1 MPLLL
6 PLEWTSYADI
16 VFQRAA
22 LVTRLARDRMPDPIA
37 GLQVSDG
44 DVDTLLRELPG
55 LHQVGPAL
63 DERVDEELR
72 AALAEAATTLM
83 SSAMG
88 PGVLGALVASCGLT
102 YSEVRLLALL
112 LAVEA
117 DPRRQRL
124 VGYLN
129 DDVTK
134 QFVTPH
140 TLGLLATGD
149 DELRDLL
156 LAAAPGS
163 GLRRACLLNDGNEAA
178 WGSRSLR
185 LHRDVL
191 WWLSGDRALSTELPS
206 GTRLLPLEGGGEHV
220 LVVAAGTDRVRRT
233 QAAVGALAA
242 DGFLLTP
249 IPTNPV
255 EWDAVVRQASI
266 SGLGVIVEVGD
277 VFALEARDRIDRA
290 IHCAWAIC
298 SATEL
303 PLASLPLRPWTH
315 APVSPAKATD
325 DEIEA
330 LLAGEVQAGAAITAD
345 QLEAIAVAARAMNG
359 DVSSAVRRLAA
370 GGIDQLAE
378 RVVPSRG
385 WDDLILPDAQRELIR
400 EIVARAT
407 YRDRVY
413 GDWNFDG
420 GSTGVLAM
428 FAGPSGTGKT
438 LAAEVVAAEL
448 GVDLYRVDLSRVVDK
463 YVGETEKKLANVFE
477 AAEASPIVLFFDEA
491 DSLLGKRTEV
501 SSAHDRHANIEVAY
515 LLQRLERHDGV
526 VVLATNFASNIDSA
540 FLRRIHVSVHFPLP
554 EAVERRRIW
563 ERCIPAAVRSTE
575 IDWDALAE
583 KLEFSGGQI
592 RNVAVRAA
600 FLAAENDAALTM
612 EYLIIATHREM
623 QKAGRFFSA
632 ADLA

>member
-1 MPLLL
+1 
-6 PLEWTSYADI
+6 
-16 VFQRAA
+16 
-22 LVTRLARDRMPDPIA
+22 
-37 GLQVSDG
+37 
-44 DVDTLLRELPG
+44 
-55 LHQVGPAL
+55 
-63 DERVDEELR
+63 
-72 AALAEAATTLM
+72 
-83 SSAMG
+83 
-88 PGVLGALVASCGLT
+88 
-102 YSEVRLLALL
+102 
-112 LAVEA
+112 
-117 DPRRQRL
+117 
-124 VGYLN
+124 
-129 DDVTK
+129 
-134 QFVTPH
+134 
-140 TLGLLATGD
+140 
-149 DELRDLL
+149 
-156 LAAAPGS
+156 
-163 GLRRACLLNDGNEAA
+163 
-178 WGSRSLR
+178 
-185 LHRDVL
+185 
-191 WWLSGDRALSTELPS
+191 
-206 GTRLLPLEGGGEHV
+206 
-220 LVVAAGTDRVRRT
+220 
-233 QAAVGALAA
+233 
-242 DGFLLTP
+242 
-249 IPTNPV
+249 
-255 EWDAVVRQASI
+255 
-266 SGLGVIVEVGD
+266 
-277 VFALEARDRIDRA
+277 
-290 IHCAWAIC
+290 
-298 SATEL
+298 
-303 PLASLPLRPWTH
+303 
-315 APVSPAKATD
+315 
-325 DEIEA
+325 
-330 LLAGEVQAGAAITAD
+330 
-345 QLEAIAVAARAMNG
+345 
-359 DVSSAVRRLAA
+359 
-370 GGIDQLAE
+370 
-378 RVVPSRG
+378 VPSRG